1 VHTAGNF
8 CSRPPGWVGATDSVS
23 GALLTSVFDL
33 RSEFWSY
40 F

>member
-1 VHTAGNF
+1 VLTACHF
-8 CSRPPGWVGATDSVS
+8 CSRPHRSVRATDSVS